1 MEIYY
6 TKRVNQAFHDMH
18 TVCEAFRH
26 EFITPEH
33 FVCALLQQ
41 YEFNMALIDCGV
53 DLNTVNTRLKNYL
66 QEQEK
71 VPADVS
77 DYHPDLSEQLREA
90 LGRAV
95 RTVEYSSA
103 QMVYVPHIVKGIL
116 ELEESF
122 AAYLLNDILKDDME
136 DFMSEL
142 IERYED
148 DHDQASTDDD
158 EDDDETEPWRK
169 LVPSKLIKRHVSKNL
184 YCCCNIML

>member
-18 TVCEAFRH
+18 TLCEAFRH

-71 VPADVS
+71 V
-77 DYHPDLSEQLREA
+77 LTRREQFEAMSRQNKSLEKLREA
-90 LGRAV
+90 FD
-95 RTVEYSSA
+95 
-103 QMVYVPHIVKGIL
+103 L
-116 ELEESF
+116 EL
-122 AAYLLNDILKDDME
+122 A
-136 DFMSEL
+136 
-142 IERYED
+142 
-148 DHDQASTDDD
+148 
-158 EDDDETEPWRK
+158 
-169 LVPSKLIKRHVSKNL
+169 
-184 YCCCNIML
+184 